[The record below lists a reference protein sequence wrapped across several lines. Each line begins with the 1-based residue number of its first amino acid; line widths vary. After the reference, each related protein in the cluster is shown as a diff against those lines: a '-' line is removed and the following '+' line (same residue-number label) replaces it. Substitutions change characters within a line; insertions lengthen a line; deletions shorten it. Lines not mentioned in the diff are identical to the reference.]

1 MRASKSEHGGE
12 WGEMTAGFAEFPEGF
27 DISPQLRGLPDD
39 LCPCPHWGYVI
50 SGSFVVRY
58 KDREETIKTGD
69 AYYMAPGHAPLY
81 TEKTEVFEVSPT
93 EELNRVIE
101 VVVANMSAATDESE
115 GG

>member
-1 MRASKSEHGGE
+1 MRASKAEQGGE
-12 WGEMTAGFAEFPEGF
+12 WGGMIAGFAQFPQGF

-50 SGSFVVRY
+50 SGEFVVRY
-58 KDREETIKTGD
+58 KDHQETIKAGD

-81 TEKTEVFEVSPT
+81 TEETEVFEVSPAA
-93 EELNRVIE
+93 ELNRVIE
-101 VVVANMSAATDESE
+101 VVVGNMAAATDQAE